1 MNDGTILIISI
12 MHFAVFLIANNL
24 VYRVLVVGLG
34 VMWLSLSLF
43 N

>member
-12 MHFAVFLIANNL
+12 MHFAASFIANNL
-24 VYRVLVVGLG
+24 VDRVLVTGLG
-34 VMWLSLSLF
+34 IMWLSLSLF